1 MSRKLPESLGVD
13 EAVALMMSMGHCN
26 SSHSIYDELGEILH
40 DAKLSVH
47 EYKAKGVESCQEL
60 ELLERMVGIAK
71 DRCNQAQKIKDCL
84 YDMGALATA
93 GEKSPL
99 IISSKSTANT
109 RFTTQSIVNFAQ
121 SYFGIT
127 IETQALP
134 PISKRAY
141 KSVLLDILDAAIDEH
156 WGDGTLKRKPTNPM
170 IESWIASE
178 YPDIHFSK
186 QLLTGFCKIIRPDEH
201 RTASEREAI
210 FKN

>member
-1 MSRKLPESLGVD
+1 MSRELPESLGVD
-13 EAVALMMSMGHCN
+13 EAVALMMNIGHCS
-26 SSHSIYDELGEILH
+26 SSHSIYYELGEMLH
-40 DAKLSVH
+40 DAKLSAH
-47 EYKAKGVESCQEL
+47 EYKAKGIESLQEL
-60 ELLERMVGIAK
+60 EFLERVVDIAK
-71 DRCNQAQKIKDCL
+71 NRCNQAQGIKDCL
-84 YDMGALATA
+84 YDMGALASS

-99 IISSKSTANT
+99 KVSSKSTVNI
-109 RFTTQSIVNFAQ
+109 RFTTQSIVEFAQ

-134 PISKRAY
+134 PKSKRAY
-141 KSVLLDILDAAIDEH
+141 KSVLLDILDAAVDEH

-178 YPDIHFSK
+178 YPDIHLSK
-186 QLLTGFCKIIRPDEH
+186 KLLTGFCKIIRPDEH